1 MGVGDWEGAQG
12 KFLEYLIG
20 LWQKWLSSTLKIWTF
35 DCIYYTSKK
44 LKKANNPWVWKIL
57 EDLFLTNS
65 FPLVAP
71 QTLQQLYFQCFIL
84 ASRCVIVFHFG
95 FCLHFPQN
103 MRSSIFSYVY
113 SPFGYHPFEVFFWFL
128 PIFPLGHLFSF
139 ICRSYILWI
148 QVLCHIFV
156 W

>member
-1 MGVGDWEGAQG
+1 MSEKRPFGVLICRVRQETTVSPLKPCWYQLGAYFPAELLNALQ
-12 KFLEYLIG
+12 I
-20 LWQKWLSSTLKIWTF
+20 
-35 DCIYYTSKK
+35 
-44 LKKANNPWVWKIL
+44 
-57 EDLFLTNS
+57 DLFLTNS